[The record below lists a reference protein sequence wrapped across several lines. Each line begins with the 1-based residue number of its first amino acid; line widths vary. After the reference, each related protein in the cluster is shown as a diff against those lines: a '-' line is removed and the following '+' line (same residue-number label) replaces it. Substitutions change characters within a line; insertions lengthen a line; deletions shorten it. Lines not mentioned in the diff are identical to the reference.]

1 MSYCLAIKVND
12 GLVFASDSR
21 SNAGVD
27 YITTYSKMFRFC
39 WPGERSIVL
48 LNAGSLATTQA
59 VINMVNKDMEENRE
73 INLKNVKNLYDA
85 AQYIGKLSQE
95 EQLQHS
101 EAFARS
107 GVSGEASF
115 ILGGQIADKKPE
127 LYMIYPQGNYI
138 SASPQ
143 TPFLQI
149 GENKYG
155 KPILDRL
162 ISLDINLED
171 ASRCALISLDST
183 IRSNLSVGLPLELAI
198 YKTDSIDEPRHLK
211 FDNSSVFYRDIQKK
225 WGEGLKRAF
234 KYLPRFEWEKN
245 SGNSF
250 GL

>member
-27 YITTYSKMFRFC
+27 YITTYSKMFRFS
-39 WPGERSIVL
+39 WPQDRSIVL

-59 VINMVNKDMEENRE
+59 VLNMINKDLEENSE
-73 INLKNVKNLYDA
+73 INLKTVKNLYEA
-85 AQYIGKLSQE
+85 AHYIGKLSQE

-101 EAFARS
+101 EAFSRS

-115 ILGGQIADKKPE
+115 ILGGQIQGKKPE
-127 LYMIYPQGNYI
+127 LYLIYPQGNYI

-162 ISLDINLED
+162 ISLDITLED

-183 IRSNLSVGLPLELAI
+183 IRSNISVGLPLELAI
-198 YKTDSIDEPRHLK
+198 YKTDSIAETRHMK
-211 FDNSSVFYRDIQKK
+211 FDSTSIFYKEIQKK

-234 KYLPRFEWEKN
+234 KYLPRFDWEKE
-245 SGNSF
+245 SDKSLG
-250 GL
+250 